1 MRRLMLELRRR
12 IHLLHKHRAVSMHL
26 LVQRDGVPYR
36 VERIVCGD
44 CARVLAE
51 RPLGRAAA

>member
-1 MRRLMLELRRR
+1 MFELRRR
-12 IHLLHKHRAVSMHL
+12 VNLLHKHRAVSMQL

-36 VERIVCGD
+36 IERVVCGD

-51 RPLGRAAA
+51 RQLQRAVA

>member
-1 MRRLMLELRRR
+1 ME
-12 IHLLHKHRAVSMHL
+12 L
-26 LVQRDGVPYR
+26 LVHRDGVPCR

-44 CARVLAE
+44 CARVLSE

>member
-1 MRRLMLELRRR
+1 MFELRRR

-36 VERIVCGD
+36 VERIVCSD

-51 RPLGRAAA
+51 QPLQRAVA

>member
-1 MRRLMLELRRR
+1 MFELRRR
-12 IHLLHKHRAVSMHL
+12 VLWLHKHRAVSMHL

-36 VERIVCGD
+36 IERTVCSD

-51 RPLGRAAA
+51 KPLQRAVA